1 MCEKCK
7 AIDAQIATCERLK
20 HQVTDKLLI
29 DGLANLLSDYSVEK
43 AALHAPQLGGSF

>member
-20 HQVTDKLLI
+20 RQVTDKLLI
-29 DGLANLLSDYSVEK
+29 DGLADLLKDYSAEK
-43 AALHAPQLGGSF
+43 AALHAPRF